1 MKDRYIITIIIIMI
15 LILIFLGYKFLF
27 LNENSPIVVSY
38 YSQNKSLTVIER
50 CDIMEWVM
58 KNEPIP
64 DKQ

>member
-1 MKDRYIITIIIIMI
+1 MNTKNDFRQPVRNQESTVTFVIDGM
-15 LILIFLGYKFLF
+15 
-27 LNENSPIVVSY
+27 NSY